1 MMSPYRMRGLVDGGD
16 GQTGNRLSFLLMPL
30 EQCIHIDMIKTF
42 LMEDMRQFLCQ
53 TLAIQST
60 SAR

>member
-1 MMSPYRMRGLVDGGD
+1 MDGSD

-30 EQCIHIDMIKTF
+30 EQCVHINMIKTF

-53 TLAIQST
+53 PLAIQST
-60 SAR
+60 STR